1 MTSLPRLCHFSP
13 AAVALAVCLTGI
25 GAGAAQE
32 AARAPKEV
40 VNLLADREF
49 QDFTMFLNR
58 KNSLESEREKI
69 WYLTEDGRLHIT
81 GRGWGYLRTNAR
93 YRDYHLVFEYQWG
106 EHTWKPR
113 ADAARDCGLL
123 VHGFGE
129 DGAYAGTWMNS
140 IEAQLIEGGSG
151 DILVLAYQN
160 RGGEKAP
167 TRLTAT
173 VKNDRDGEPVW
184 TPEGGEARVFPPAD
198 KLNARINWQHRSPD
212 WVDVKGYRGPKD
224 IENPPGEWN
233 RMEVI
238 CRGDTVRV
246 LLNGV
251 LVNEGTQAHPSEGF
265 ICLQAEGAECWV
277 RRYELWPLD
286 RFKEPWQPAEASKD
300 TGYTASGESILPRR
314 FPLSPEESQAAW
326 EIDGD
331 YEMQLVAAEPV
342 VCDPVDVV
350 WDEQGRMFVAEMR
363 DYPLPTEPGPLLS
376 RIRLLRDKDG
386 DGRMDEAVTWADELD
401 HVQGLLP
408 MRGGLLATTRT
419 AILFLKDTDGDDRAD
434 EVRPLYVS
442 NEPGHNQLQI
452 ANPRWGLDNA
462 IYLNNGLDGKQIY
475 PAEEPDKKLD
485 ITRLNLRY
493 DPRARSLATV
503 SGAGQFGGSLDD
515 WGRRFFCS
523 NRNPVMFAVLPLGAL
538 QGNPHA
544 GFTVAQ
550 EDIQPPGAPV
560 WPINLS
566 HTTSAAHAGTH
577 TAACGLGVYRGDLMP
592 ELKGNVFVC
601 DPTGQLVTRNRLVPN
616 GASFKAERVGDKRD
630 FLASADEWSRPVNV
644 RNGPDGALYVC
655 DMYRRFIDHARFF
668 PEAFAKTNY
677 MRAGFDHGRIWRL
690 VPKGKQ
696 PRPIAALPDSSADL
710 VALLEHPNAWQRT
723 HAQRLLVDRQD
734 KAVAPAVAR
743 LFDGSALP
751 QGRVHTLWT
760 LQGLGVAT
768 PAHVVRALGDAE
780 AGVVEN
786 AIDLAANH
794 FAGDAGI
801 DRAIRG
807 LVDHPSA
814 RVAALAAAQWLVR
827 DRESGAL
834 TDAYAA
840 RLKAAPDDLWLR
852 RAILSASATRTG
864 AILAQLLADPSY
876 TGGEP
881 GGKAAAVADLAQAVA
896 ARGDAAEL
904 AGVLAQVKGEPA
916 WWQFALVTGLGDGL
930 RRGSLPTKTI
940 AALIAKP
947 PGELAGK
954 VAALQGVLDSAEAIL
969 MDRKNAVAERL
980 AALPLVQQQGID
992 RVLPLV
998 EQLIAQT
1005 EPVEIQTAACQAL
1018 SRFDRQKVA
1027 DFFFARWSTLGPT
1040 PLREALALIAA
1051 SPATGLRLMEKM
1063 KAGEIS
1069 PALMPPM
1076 QKWSFARSADEKV
1089 KALAIELFGQ
1099 ASGDRARVVGDY
1111 QSAVAGK
1118 AGDPEKGKLVFQK
1131 AACMTCHQLGGVG
1144 VNVGPA
1150 LADVRSKPA
1159 EALLTDILD
1168 PNRAVE
1174 ERWAA
1179 YTVTTRDGRQLA
1191 GLVAGET
1198 ASAVEIRL
1206 PGGLSETVARDQ
1218 IAKMETA
1225 GISLMPVGLEGAIT
1239 REEMAD
1245 LLAFLKAR

>member
-1 MTSLPRLCHFSP
+1 MTFSHRYSLRFLAGMVAAWGLLAGP
-13 AAVALAVCLTGI
+13 APAQD
-25 GAGAAQE
+25 AATT
-32 AARAPKEV
+32 PKAV
-40 VNLLADREF
+40 VNLLGDPEF
-49 QDFTMFLNR
+49 KDFTMFLNR
-58 KNSLESEREKI
+58 KQSIESEREKI
-69 WYLTEDGRLHIT
+69 WKMGEDGQLHIT
-81 GRGWGYLRTNAR
+81 GKGWGYLRTNAR

-113 ADAARDCGLL
+113 ADNARDCGLL
-123 VHGFGE
+123 VHGYGK

-160 RGGEKAP
+160 RGEEKAP

-173 VKNDRDGEPVW
+173 VKDDRDGEPVW
-184 TPEGGEARVFPPAD
+184 TPEGGESRVFPPAD
-198 KLNARINWQHRSPD
+198 KMNARINWQHRDAD
-212 WVDVKGYRGPKD
+212 WVDVKGFRGPKD
-224 IENPPGEWN
+224 VENPPGEWN

-238 CRGDTVRV
+238 CRGDTIRI
-246 LLNGV
+246 LINGV
-251 LVNEGTQAHPSEGF
+251 LVNEGTGANPSEGY
-265 ICLQAEGAECWV
+265 ICLQAEGAACRV

-286 RFKEPWQPAEASKD
+286 QFQEPWKPAEASKD
-300 TGYTASGESILPRR
+300 TGYTASGESILPRH

-331 YEMQLVAAEPV
+331 YEMQLVAAEPL

-350 WDEQGRMFVAEMR
+350 WDEKGRMFVAEMR
-363 DYPLPTEPGPLLS
+363 DYPLPPEGEPLLS
-376 RIRLLRDKDG
+376 RIRLLRDRDG

-408 MRGGLLATTRT
+408 MQGGLLATTRT

-434 EVRPLYVS
+434 VIRQLYIS

-475 PAEEPDKKLD
+475 PVDQPDAKLD

-493 DPRARSLATV
+493 DPRAKTLATV

-523 NRNPVMFAVLPLGAL
+523 NRNPVMFAVMPLRAL

-544 GFTVAQ
+544 GLTLAQ

-566 HTTSAAHAGTH
+566 HTTSVAHAGTH

-592 ELKGNVFVC
+592 DLAGNVFVC
-601 DPTGQLVTRNRLVPN
+601 DPTAQLVTRNRLVPN
-616 GASFKAERVGDKRD
+616 GASFIAERVGDKRD
-630 FLASADEWSRPVNV
+630 FLVSADEWSRPVNV
-644 RNGPDGALYVC
+644 RNGPDGALYIC
-655 DMYRRFIDHARFF
+655 DMYRRYIDHARFF

-690 VPKGKQ
+690 APKGSR
-696 PRPIAALPDSSADL
+696 PRAISPLPESSADL
-710 VALLEHPNAWQRT
+710 VALLDSPNAWQRIE
-723 HAQRLLVDRQD
+723 AQRLIVDRQD
-734 KAVAPAVAR
+734 KAVV
-743 LFDGSALP
+743 SAITGLLTGAKSP
-751 QGRVHTLWT
+751 QGRVHALWT
-760 LQGLGVAT
+760 LHGLGAISAGQVGQ
-768 PAHVVRALGDAE
+768 ALADAE
-780 AGVVEN
+780 SGVVEN
-786 AIDLAANH
+786 AIELAAAH

-801 DRAIRG
+801 DKAIRG
-807 LVDHPSA
+807 LTTHPSQ
-814 RVAALAAAQWLVR
+814 RVRMLAAAVWLGR
-827 DRESGAL
+827 DQTTPGL
-834 TDAYAA
+834 TDAFAA
-840 RLKAAPDDLWLR
+840 MVKENPGDLWLR
-852 RAILSASATRTG
+852 RGILSASATRTG
-864 AILAQLLADPSY
+864 AILAKLLADPAF

-881 GGKAAAVADLAQAVA
+881 EGKAAAIGDFAQTVG
-896 ARGDAAEL
+896 ARGDVEEL
-904 AGVLAQVKGEPA
+904 ALVLAQVKGDPT
-916 WWQFALVTGLGDGL
+916 WWQFAFVNGLGEGL
-930 RRGSLPTKTI
+930 RRGALPTKTV

-947 PGELAGK
+947 PAPLADH
-954 VAALQGVLDSAEAIL
+954 VAGLQAVLDSAESIV
-969 MDRKNAVAERL
+969 MDRGNSVAERL
-980 AALPLVQQQGID
+980 AALPLVQQQGMD
-992 RVLPLV
+992 RMLPLV
-998 EQLIAQT
+998 EQLIGQS
-1005 EPVEIQTAACQAL
+1005 EPVEIQAAACQAL
-1018 SRFDRQKVA
+1018 SRFDRGKVT
-1027 DFFFARWSTLGPT
+1027 DFFFARWKTLGPT

-1076 QKWSFARSADEKV
+1076 QKWVYGRSTDAKV
-1089 KALAIELFGQ
+1089 KALATELFGQ
-1099 ASGDRARVVGDY
+1099 ASGDRAKIIADY
-1111 QSAVAGK
+1111 QGALGGQT
-1118 AGDPEKGKLVFQK
+1118 GDPERGKLVFQK
-1131 AACMTCHQLGGVG
+1131 AACMTCHQLGGIG
-1144 VNVGPA
+1144 INVGPA

-1206 PGGLSETVARDQ
+1206 PGGLSETVGRDQ
-1218 IAKMETA
+1218 IASMETT
-1225 GISLMPVGLEGAIT
+1225 GISLMPVGLDAAIT
-1239 REEMAD
+1239 KQEMVD